1 MNIFDSSNSIFRESG
16 KYVFSKSFVP
26 ERILHRDNEI
36 NAVASGI
43 GYILTGGSASDQI
56 IYGKRGTGKTL
67 IARYVTEQLI
77 EKSNESGDKNNIK
90 VFHVSLKNC
99 RTEFAVAQAIQ
110 KKIGARSINGF
121 GFSQGIHEIFR
132 HIDNDVPEKYIIF
145 ILDEI
150 NEVKNPDILLH
161 SLLRYNEIY
170 GEMKKEIIYIF
181 ITNDSK
187 FPYDLSP
194 GTKSSFSSV
203 KRRIFPPY
211 NAVELRDILIERIQ
225 KGLNPGVCPE
235 SVISLCAAY
244 AAQELGDAREAI
256 KLLETAAEIAVERK
270 TENIIDEYVTTARD
284 QIRFESILAVIETL
298 PVQLKAIAISCIRD
312 NRACE
317 KQNHKPHPSITGSVY
332 EEYRKICKSIG
343 LEFLS
348 MRRFTDLIIELE
360 TIGFLQTQPSHNT
373 TRNKGGNTKTI
384 TTTVPQQAESILLN
398 DDHFIQLRPVPEQTT
413 LCSTKFKN

>member
-1 MNIFDSSNSIFRESG
+1 MNIFDSCNHIFQPNG

-36 NAVASGI
+36 NAIASGI
-43 GYILTGGSASDQI
+43 GYILDGGSASDQI

-77 EKSNESGDKNNIK
+77 EKSNESGDKNQIK

-132 HIDNDVPEKYIIF
+132 HIDNDIPEKYIIF

-150 NEVKNPDILLH
+150 NEVKNPDILIH

-170 GEMKKEIIYIF
+170 GEMKKELIYIF

-211 NAVELRDILIERIQ
+211 NAVQLKDILMERVQ
-225 KGLNPGVCPE
+225 KGLNPGVCSE
-235 SVISLCAAY
+235 SVISICAAY

-270 TENIIDEYVTTARD
+270 TEKILEDYVSTARD
-284 QIRFESILAVIETL
+284 QIRFESILGVIETL
-298 PVQLKAIAISCIRD
+298 PIQLKAVAMACIADNKVCERD
-312 NRACE
+312 
-317 KQNHKPHPSITGSVY
+317 KHKSSPITGTVY
-332 EEYRKICKSIG
+332 NEYKKICTSIG
-343 LEFLS
+343 LDILT
-348 MRRFTDLIIELE
+348 MRRFGDLIGELE
-360 TIGFLQTQPSHNT
+360 TIGFLDTKTAHNT

-384 TTTVPQQAESILLN
+384 TPTVTQQAESILLN
-398 DDHFIQLRPVPEQTT
+398 DDHFSQLRPVPEQTT
-413 LCSTKFKN
+413 LCSTKFKK